1 MVKALLDFIA
11 QDYNTSVKDLQAIM
25 NASQIL
31 FIYQGS
37 RKVCL
42 SAEIEQHPLWQN
54 NEMWKY
60 CVSKIINYKFH
71 EAIRQIEIA
80 EKKEESKEPMTVAG
94 NWLFGKLKEVIKSN
108 DKKEKKPPTISKTV
122 AQNIVFNNMSLFIGY
137 FVNLKLAFEPSR
149 ELVMFVC
156 KKFELD

>member
-1 MVKALLDFIA
+1 
-11 QDYNTSVKDLQAIM
+11 
-25 NASQIL
+25 
-31 FIYQGS
+31 
-37 RKVCL
+37 
-42 SAEIEQHPLWQN
+42 
-54 NEMWKY
+54 
-60 CVSKIINYKFH
+60 
-71 EAIRQIEIA
+71 
-80 EKKEESKEPMTVAG
+80 MTVAG

-137 FVNLKLAFEPSR
+137 FVNLKLAFEQSR